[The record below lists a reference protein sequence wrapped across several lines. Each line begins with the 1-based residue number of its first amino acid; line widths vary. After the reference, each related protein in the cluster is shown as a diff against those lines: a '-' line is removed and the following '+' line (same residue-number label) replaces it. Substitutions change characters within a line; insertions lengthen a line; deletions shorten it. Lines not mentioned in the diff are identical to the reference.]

1 MPYQWK
7 GLRNYESF
15 ISSPPAIRTCLR
27 DATSGGRASFYG
39 GAHHFGRA
47 LLYRQMHESECNS
60 SRHVVGGE

>member
-27 DATSGGRASFYG
+27 MLLRAGVLLSMGARINLDVLDFTGRCMSRNVIA
-39 GAHHFGRA
+39 
-47 LLYRQMHESECNS
+47 
-60 SRHVVGGE
+60 RHVVGGE